1 MLPTS
6 PRHLRHLCRLRQL
19 FAERREVLG
28 ADAGASTVEVL
39 GWAAMSTVAIVAI
52 GAALQALGVDLV
64 DYVRT
69 QLGL

>member
-1 MLPTS
+1 MYPT
-6 PRHLRHLCRLRQL
+6 RTHHRQL
-19 FAERREVLG
+19 ARSLAARRTKVDESDL
-28 ADAGASTVEVL
+28 GASTVEVL

-52 GAALQALGVDLV
+52 GAALQVLGMDLI

>member
-1 MLPTS
+1 MLTRLTTNLHSRLVALHARRSDTPTDS
-6 PRHLRHLCRLRQL
+6 
-19 FAERREVLG
+19 
-28 ADAGASTVEVL
+28 GASTVEVL

-52 GAALQALGVDLV
+52 GAALQALGVDLI

>member
-1 MLPTS
+1 MFT
-6 PRHLRHLCRLRQL
+6 RLSQTWRSRL
-19 FAERREVLG
+19 AALHARRTG
-28 ADAGASTVEVL
+28 MHPDAGASTVEVL

-52 GAALQALGVDLV
+52 GAALQTLGVDLI